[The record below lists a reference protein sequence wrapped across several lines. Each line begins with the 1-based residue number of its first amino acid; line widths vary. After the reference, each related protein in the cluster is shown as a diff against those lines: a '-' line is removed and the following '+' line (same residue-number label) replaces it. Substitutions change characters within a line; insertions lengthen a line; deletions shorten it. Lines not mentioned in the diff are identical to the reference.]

1 MDLAAL
7 VAAHSVVAEQEALG
21 DDVVDEATTS
31 HIGGYG
37 AVRSDDCVKL
47 RARKFVALTSR
58 RSVRGGYG
66 GRDAC
71 RYGKT
76 AQRQSDALLLCH

>member
-1 MDLAAL
+1 MDLAVL

-31 HIGGYG
+31 HIDGYG
-37 AVRSDDCVKL
+37 AVRSDGCGKL
-47 RARKFVALTSR
+47 RARQFIAPTAHQ
-58 RSVRGGYG
+58 SVRGGYG
-66 GRDAC
+66 GCDAY
-71 RYGKT
+71 RHGKT